1 MSHIQQM
8 WVLSLFC
15 YFGKKLS
22 FNIENRP
29 SSKTIFKNLWSWT
42 LPWCTYL
49 ITMCGME
56 LFSMFLYDKHEHTR
70 LVSVSSLIAFY
81 LQEWIID
88 IAEYPTMSASNK
100 GELKFLERKP
110 VKDKIYRP
118 SEDIV
123 NGSIHVVSV
132 STQSTGSL
140 IQHFI

>member
-1 MSHIQQM
+1 
-8 WVLSLFC
+8 
-15 YFGKKLS
+15 
-22 FNIENRP
+22 
-29 SSKTIFKNLWSWT
+29 
-42 LPWCTYL
+42 
-49 ITMCGME
+49 
-56 LFSMFLYDKHEHTR
+56 MFLYDKHGHTR